1 MRRHLLSSLIF
12 MVVLTS
18 ACSAAPA
25 VETPSG
31 ARQVLAV
38 ETFLADIAQNV
49 AGERL
54 GVESLL
60 PVASDPHEFQPTAQ
74 DLIRIARS
82 PVLIVNGAGYETWL
96 TKMLESDAGPRRVIV
111 ASAGLVPN
119 PDPSGGY
126 PAGDPHLWMN
136 PSHVI
141 RYVENI
147 RDGLAE
153 IDPAGKEVY
162 RANAEAY
169 LARLKDLD
177 RWARQQIAQLP
188 PERRL
193 LVTNHDTLR
202 YFAQAYGFEIVG
214 LVIPGLTSEASASAR
229 QLASLV
235 ETMRSRG
242 VRAIFLDAGENSK
255 LAEQI
260 AAESGA
266 RVVADLFVESLSPPD
281 GPAPTYLDM
290 IRHDVTIIVEA
301 LK

>member
-1 MRRHLLSSLIF
+1 MRKHLLFGLIF
-12 MVVLTS
+12 MSILTS

-25 VETPSG
+25 RETPDS
-31 ARQVLAV
+31 ALKVLAV

-54 GVESLL
+54 KVESLL

-74 DLIRIARS
+74 DVLRLARS
-82 PVLIVNGAGYETWL
+82 QVLIVNGAGYETWL
-96 TKMLESDAGPRRVIV
+96 TSTIEASDGQRLVIV
-111 ASAGLVPN
+111 ASAGLLPN
-119 PDPSGGY
+119 PDPRGEH

-141 RYVENI
+141 HYVENI
-147 RDGLAE
+147 RDGLSR

-169 LARLKDLD
+169 IARLKDLD
-177 RWARQQIAQLP
+177 RWAKQQMAQLP

-214 LVIPGLTSEASASAR
+214 LVIPGLTSEASPSAQ

-235 ETMRSRG
+235 ETIRSHG
-242 VRAIFLDAGENSK
+242 VRAIFLDAGENPK

-266 RVVADLFVESLSPPD
+266 RVVADLFVESLSTPD
-281 GPAPTYLDM
+281 GPAPTYIEM
-290 IRHDVTIIVEA
+290 IRHDVTVIVEA